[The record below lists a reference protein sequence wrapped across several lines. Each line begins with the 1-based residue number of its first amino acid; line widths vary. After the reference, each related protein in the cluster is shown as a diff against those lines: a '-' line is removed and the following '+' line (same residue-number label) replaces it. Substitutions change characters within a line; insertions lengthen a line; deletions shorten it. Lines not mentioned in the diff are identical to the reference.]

1 MMPALELDG
10 VWKYYRTRHVE
21 TAALRDVSLSVARG
35 EFLSIVG
42 PSGSGKST
50 LISVMGLLE
59 RADTGRVRLLGEDVT
74 RQSAGGLARRR
85 RAHIGFIFQAFHL
98 ITDMMVLDNVA
109 LALEGV
115 EPRRRVRRE
124 RAMKALEQ
132 LGVAHRAKHL
142 PTELSG
148 GQQQRVA
155 CARAMVREPALLIC
169 DEPTGNLDG
178 ESAALVLEAVEAM
191 HASGATVLLVT
202 HDPSLAARAQRIVR
216 LDSGR
221 IEPRR

>member
-1 MMPALELDG
+1 VQSEPAARRRSSCIPIHDKFKGGLYALPIN
-10 VWKYYRTRHVE
+10 RHAV
-21 TAALRDVSLSVARG
+21 
-35 EFLSIVG
+35 
-42 PSGSGKST
+42 
-50 LISVMGLLE
+50 
-59 RADTGRVRLLGEDVT
+59 
-74 RQSAGGLARRR
+74 SAGGLARRR

-132 LGVAHRAKHL
+132 LGVAHRARHL

-191 HASGATVLLVT
+191 HASGTTVLLVT

>member
-1 MMPALELDG
+1 MIPALELDE

-21 TAALRDVSLSVARG
+21 TAALRGLTLSVARG

-59 RADTGRVRLLGEDVT
+59 RADQGRVRLLGEDVT

-109 LALEGV
+109 LALEGI

-132 LGVAHRAKHL
+132 LGVAHRARHL

-178 ESAALVLEAVEAM
+178 ESAALVLDAVEAI

-202 HDPSLAARAQRIVR
+202 HDPALAARAQRIVR

-221 IEPRR
+221 IEASG